1 MPLEY
6 FTNCIYLRV
15 LHFFAFQV
23 VKGKD
28 LPGAINVLPAGLGEV
43 LKKRESREFKMEVNI
58 NNLVSMKYVQNKR
71 QLANSEIVR
80 SSHKLRLARLTIID
94 CNDIYNIAKNNLRN
108 NIPIRKR
115 Y

>member
-1 MPLEY
+1 M
-6 FTNCIYLRV
+6 
-15 LHFFAFQV
+15 
-23 VKGKD
+23 
-28 LPGAINVLPAGLGEV
+28 

-94 CNDIYNIAKNNLRN
+94 CNDIYNIAKINLRN